1 MKKKYFSYGGSWW
14 TIWETIDPWGKPLTY
29 AIECDNND
37 CDHVDSAWEYVQ
49 ATDVFI
55 DEWFLRSDPEEL
67 FEAAE
72 FEAAE
77 EEDDNFL
84 EDQKRYVDM
93 MTKVYSMSNQS
104 SRDEYGLTPEDY
116 QEPAEEESRPSGQT
130 LKQMLEGLRSRP
142 DWDDM
147 NSHERLKA
155 GLDQSGKNLN
165 KAEDV
170 LGMIRARQANE
181 MRPTVILN
189 ARKYTDSKT
198 LESALETI
206 RKKDAEADIWVGNT
220 RADDFLA
227 TLKNQETIGLSSVP
241 DDSKPLGLMLD
252 QETLELIKKLG
263 PKKG

>member
-1 MKKKYFSYGGSWW
+1 MLNTEEYGQGS
-14 TIWETIDPWGKPLTY
+14 D
-29 AIECDNND
+29 
-37 CDHVDSAWEYVQ
+37 WEYVE
-49 ATDVFI
+49 ATSVFI
-55 DEWFLRSDPEEL
+55 DEWFLRSDPNDL
-67 FEAAE
+67 FIG
-72 FEAAE
+72 
-77 EEDDNFL
+77 D
-84 EDQKRYVDM
+84 
-93 MTKVYSMSNQS
+93 
-104 SRDEYGLTPEDY
+104 DEYDEQYRKDHDDFNNSFGAVD
-116 QEPAEEESRPSGQT
+116 SGK
-130 LKQMLEGLRSRP
+130 LKRMLEGLRSKP

-147 NSHERLKA
+147 NRHERLKA

-206 RKKDAEADIWVGNT
+206 RKKDEEADIWVGTT

-252 QETLELIKKLG
+252 KEILELIKRLR
-263 PKKG
+263 PKK

>member
-72 FEAAE
+72 D
-77 EEDDNFL
+77 DDNFL
-84 EDQKRYVDM
+84 EDQQRYVDM
-93 MTKVYSMSNQS
+93 MTKVQSMSNQR

-116 QEPAEEESRPSGQT
+116 QSMAEEESRPSGQT
-130 LKQMLEGLRSRP
+130 LKQMLEGLRSKP

-147 NSHERLKA
+147 NRHERLKA
-155 GLDQSGKNLN
+155 SLDQSGKNLN
-165 KAEDV
+165 KAEDI

-181 MRPTVILN
+181 MPPTVILN
-189 ARKYTDSKT
+189 QSKYTDSKT